1 MCIFQFK
8 LGSTFSG
15 NPFSGGNGNEAF
27 SPNHSMSFTSPSI
40 NTINSISNESR
51 QSRLGTVKLP
61 EAVKFRSR
69 SRSQSG
75 SSKSGSDIPSETT
88 SDDGSS
94 DSDYDEVTRL
104 SLYVNNTFYVNKSH
118 II

>member
-1 MCIFQFK
+1 MCIFEFK

-15 NPFSGGNGNEAF
+15 NPNPFSGGNDAF

-40 NTINSISNESR
+40 NTINTISNESR

-61 EAVKFRSR
+61 DAVEFRS
-69 SRSQSG
+69 G
-75 SSKSGSDIPSETT
+75 GSKSGSDIPSETT

-94 DSDYDEVTRL
+94 DYDEVTL
-104 SLYVNNTFYVNKSH
+104 HDMT
-118 II
+118 

>member
-8 LGSTFSG
+8 LGSAFSG

-40 NTINSISNESR
+40 NTINTISNESR

-61 EAVKFRSR
+61 ETVEFRSR
-69 SRSQSG
+69 SRSG

-104 SLYVNNTFYVNKSH
+104 TLFEPYFYVNKSH